1 MKNIFHLK
9 IQSMY
14 GICYVAFAI
23 FILVFF
29 VSGIQT
35 IRTQE
40 IDYDAA
46 YNAQV
51 ALRYLNEGVYGI
63 YYPSPATFPNI
74 ITTGQTVILPT
85 ILLYHLFGVRML
97 TTGLTPLL
105 YSTASLIIL
114 FFLLRLSFS
123 SEKKPTILSTLFPIV
138 IVILM
143 PGSDYLFL
151 SVSTQLWGESA
162 SLFYTILACLLLAV
176 SLRVKHALMPLFFS
190 GMALISALISKTSA
204 ICIVIVFLLSL
215 FLASLLFRKLS
226 LLSAPVCLAGC
237 GVGFFLWESVKCVQ
251 LNGWENVLRW
261 WINERL
267 NAKAQTATEYLFGSI
282 SSELIKERFLWVSQ
296 FLYEKP
302 AFMSF
307 LLLTLPFFGVILLF
321 ILRKKNMDSAD
332 TLLPMVILGLCGVSL
347 PIYYVF
353 FGNIGL
359 RYPRRQEAYVFL
371 TLVFGFY
378 IVFFL
383 IRLFFMLCKTLT
395 GSPRDL
401 CVSGLTLC
409 LVFLASNLMQST
421 VADNYRDWIKP
432 KELSDEAYNML
443 MCAETVKQLPKD
455 VVIFT
460 HDYYQMP
467 QISLL
472 SNRQFVPFMSIE
484 HPSEQ
489 PAYFLTGTEESPEGY
504 ASYLNWLA
512 QFYDIQTIF
521 QYPRKEND
529 VFTETG
535 NIYYLTPKKS
545 KNGQVVY
552 YHTRV

>member
-1 MKNIFHLK
+1 MKNRFHLTTK
-9 IQSMY
+9 AMCA
-14 GICYVAFAI
+14 ICYAAFSI
-23 FILVFF
+23 FILIFF
-29 VSGIQT
+29 ISGIQS

-51 ALRYLNEGVYGI
+51 ALRFLNEGVYGI

-85 ILLYHLFGVRML
+85 ILLYHLFGVRMI
-97 TTGLTPLL
+97 TTGLMPLL
-105 YSTASLIIL
+105 YSTASLVIL

-123 SEKKPTILSTLFPIV
+123 SAKKPDILSILFPIF

-162 SLFYTILACLLLAV
+162 SLFYTLLACLLLAV
-176 SLRVKHALMPLFFS
+176 SLRVKHALIPLFFS
-190 GMALISALISKTSA
+190 GMALMSALISKTSA
-204 ICIVIVFLLSL
+204 ICIVIVFLLCL
-215 FLASLLFRKLS
+215 FLGSLLFRKFS
-226 LLSAPVCLAGC
+226 LLSAPVCLLGC
-237 GVGFFLWESVKCVQ
+237 GAGFFLWESIKCIQ
-251 LNGWENVLRW
+251 LNGWRNVFQW
-261 WINERL
+261 WMNERL
-267 NAKAQTATEYLFGSI
+267 NAKAQTATESLFGTI
-282 SSELIKERFLWVSQ
+282 SPELIKERFLWVSQ
-296 FLYEKP
+296 FLFEKP
-302 AFMSF
+302 PFMTF

-321 ILRKKNMDSAD
+321 HQRKRHIESAV
-332 TLLPMVILGLCGVSL
+332 TILPMVILGLSGVSL

-353 FGNIGL
+353 FGNVGL

-371 TLVFGFY
+371 SLVFAFY

-383 IRLFFMLCKTLT
+383 IKAFFTTCKTDT
-395 GSPRDL
+395 GFHRDL

-409 LVFLASNLMQST
+409 FVFLASNLMHTT
-421 VADNYRDWIKP
+421 VMENYSDWFKP
-432 KELSDEAYNML
+432 KTLSDEAYNML
-443 MCAETVKQLPKD
+443 MCAETVRQLSED

-472 SNRQFVPFMSIE
+472 SNRQFVPFMSMV
-484 HPSEQ
+484 HPAKQS
-489 PAYFLTGTEESPEGY
+489 AYFLTGTEESPEGY
-504 ASYLNWLA
+504 DSYLDWLS
-512 QFYDIQTIF
+512 QFYEVEIVF
-521 QYPRKEND
+521 QYPRKEKD

-535 NIYYLTPKKS
+535 NLYYLTPR
-545 KNGQVVY
+545 KN
-552 YHTRV
+552 